1 MRKQLQTYFFCMT
14 GAKCASIAIFFPIK
28 KKNDPGLGIRF
39 LILCLQDCGTNVA
52 IFTLLLYIGCGLFL
66 WTPLVSHNCRKIVL
80 LYALFF
86 FADLSA
92 VRRLMSNESTPL
104 LSRNSRTASTTSSV
118 KNYTDFSSFTCP
130 SCRMPFDKAKKRRL
144 VDTCGHERCY
154 ACMFRNET
162 CPICNAS
169 GK

>member
-1 MRKQLQTYFFCMT
+1 M
-14 GAKCASIAIFFPIK
+14 
-28 KKNDPGLGIRF
+28 GIGF
-39 LILCLQDCGTNVA
+39 LILCSSQDCGTNVA

>member
-1 MRKQLQTYFFCMT
+1 MLAFSHFYC
-14 GAKCASIAIFFPIK
+14 I
-28 KKNDPGLGIRF
+28 LGVDSR
-39 LILCLQDCGTNVA
+39 G
-52 IFTLLLYIGCGLFL
+52 FL
-66 WTPLVSHNCRKIVL
+66 WTSLVSHNCPKIVL
-80 LYALFF
+80 LYALF
-86 FADLSA
+86 ADLSA
-92 VRRLMSNESTPL
+92 VHRLMSNESTPL

-169 GK
+169 GEWKSRLSENWTFRENQRIFGYYLEFCSKILSAWLSLSGI